1 MVKAEAQEGKR
12 KHRRLL
18 KPRHGTGILLIPPT
32 YWRRHWPTVSAL
44 LWMRRDKF
52 TWTTESCGEKG
63 TVGPLSQEES
73 ALTLALTGFYWLSK
87 SIHQK
92 RFSFIILRFAL
103 GNYFLQIAKERMLL
117 ITSYRLTKKKTLQM
131 QGNDN
136 SNWSGYTSILGRISP
151 DFRKLL

>member
-32 YWRRHWPTVSAL
+32 YWHRHWPTVSAL

-103 GNYFLQIAKERMLL
+103 GNYFLQIATERMLL
-117 ITSYRLTKKKTLQM
+117 IIFYRLTRKRCCKCKGMIRVIGLVIPK
-131 QGNDN
+131 
-136 SNWSGYTSILGRISP
+136 SLGE
-151 DFRKLL
+151 LA